1 METSEFSAAPSGGA
15 GSVAGIPLDELT
27 PRVRALIVQ
36 QIDENELL
44 AAALADAR
52 TRIDE
57 LERLVDSDTLTPLPN
72 RRRFLRELDRVVEHA
87 RRYGTPAFVMFVDL
101 DGLKAINDAHGH
113 FTGDAALIH
122 VAEILAAMLRTTDV
136 VARIGGDEFGLLL
149 EHLDETAA
157 RDKAAKLATAIA
169 TSPLDLGGSPIALS
183 VAIGLSEV
191 RQGDGTDAVLAR
203 ADAAMYAVKTQARSE
218 R

>member
-1 METSEFSAAPSGGA
+1 METEAFVPDESGG
-15 GSVAGIPLDELT
+15 SIAGIPLDELT

-44 AAALADAR
+44 AAALADMRAR
-52 TRIDE
+52 VDE

-72 RRRFLRELDRVVEHA
+72 RRRFLRELDRVVQHSK
-87 RRYGTPAFVMFVDL
+87 RYRTPAFVMFVDL
-101 DGLKAINDAHGH
+101 DGLKAINDTHGH

-122 VAEILAAMLRTTDV
+122 VADLLAANLRTTDV

-149 EHLDETAA
+149 EHLDEAAA
-157 RDKAAKLATAIA
+157 REKAARLAAA
-169 TSPLDLGGSPIALS
+169 VAAAPLDSGGRPIVLS
-183 VAIGLSEV
+183 VSIGLTEV
-191 RQGDGTDAVLAR
+191 KADDSCEAVLAR
-203 ADAAMYAVKTQARSE
+203 ADAAMYIAKGQARSE